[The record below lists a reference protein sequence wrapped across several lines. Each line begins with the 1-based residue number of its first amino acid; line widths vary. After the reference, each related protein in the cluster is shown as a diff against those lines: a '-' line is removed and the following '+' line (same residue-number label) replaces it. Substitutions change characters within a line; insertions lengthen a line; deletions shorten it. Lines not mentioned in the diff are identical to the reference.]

1 MKSETLYTVL
11 AVVVLTLLAIPV
23 GGALVLGFVL
33 GDSPCIMCWEQ
44 RIGMLIISLL
54 GLFILRYGA
63 RPRYIGMAILVSS
76 WGMFMAVRHTALH
89 AARDIGQGF
98 SIEIMGAHTYTW
110 ALVIY
115 WICVATMGVLL
126 LCCANAMSP
135 RRARCGRCDRSNASP
150 MIAFLVLVAANMV
163 QAFASTGPPPFVG
176 QSDPVRFSFNPKH
189 WVWSLEE
196 WHLSAY
202 PVSLRG
208 RFDVAKPDVAKANPD
223 PAAGPFVDLPV
234 LEVVERRP
242 LGLPLRGTPTDLAYE
257 PTSGRFAL
265 TTQLG
270 IYILPAA
277 MDRIERYTVVDPGFS
292 VDLGTFAGTAF
303 LDPHTIIAVGE
314 NKSYVV
320 VRENDAAD
328 ADANFR
334 YFLESA
340 GVFDDVT
347 RGRFTTVRA
356 RTMFTMAAAFDAA
369 TQWVYTVALPH
380 ARSRHLVVSRFDRRD
395 LTLSEEFVPAIDRGV
410 RHSGARRGPQH
421 RRPVHH
427 GGDGA
432 WREAL
437 RAERELRHPPDDRP
451 GRAQRRGSAD
461 DPRPGAADGDGDH
474 RPRYPHRVCRR
485 HTGGGEVGRRGSRR
499 GHVFHCSKTQ
509 DLTPAHEHRRPR
521 FVGEGV
527 RS

>member
-11 AVVVLTLLAIPV
+11 AIVVLTLLAIPV

-63 RPRYIGMAILVSS
+63 RPRYIGMAILVGS
-76 WGMFMAVRHTALH
+76 WGTFMAVRHTALH

-110 ALVIY
+110 SLVIY

-126 LCCANAMSP
+126 LVLRERDVAEAGAVRTLRP
-135 RRARCGRCDRSNASP
+135 LDRVA

-176 QSDPVRFSFNPKH
+176 QSDPVRFSFNPRH

-202 PVSLRG
+202 PISLRG
-208 RFDVAKPDVAKANPD
+208 RFDVEKPDVAKTNPD
-223 PAAGPFVDLPV
+223 PAAGPFADLPL

-257 PTSGRFAL
+257 PTTDRFVL

-292 VDLGTFAGTAF
+292 VDLGTLAGTAF
-303 LDPHTIIAVGE
+303 LDPQTVIAVGE
-314 NKSYVV
+314 NKSFIIVS
-320 VRENDAAD
+320 ESETGN

-340 GVFDDVT
+340 GAFDNVAH
-347 RGRFTTVRA
+347 GRFTTVRA
-356 RTMFTMAAAFDAA
+356 RMMFTMAAAFDEA
-369 TQWVYTVALPH
+369 TQWLYTIAVPN
-380 ARSRHLVVSRFDRRD
+380 ARSPRLVVSRFDRSD
-395 LTLSEEFVPAIDRGV
+395 LTLSEEFVPTIGETSPVRLRAGRGTGELYVTAAAVRDGKLYALSANFSTLLTIDLATHTILAAQTVPGLVQPTGMAITDRGIHIV
-410 RHSGARRGPQH
+410 C
-421 RRPVHH
+421 
-427 GGDGA
+427 
-432 WREAL
+432 
-437 RAERELRHPPDDRP
+437 
-451 GRAQRRGSAD
+451 
-461 DPRPGAADGDGDH
+461 ADGTLVVA
-474 RPRYPHRVCRR
+474 R
-485 HTGGGEVGRRGSRR
+485 
-499 GHVFHCSKTQ
+499 
-509 DLTPAHEHRRPR
+509 
-521 FVGEGV
+521 
-527 RS
+527 

>member
-23 GGALVLGFVL
+23 GGALVLGFIL

-44 RIGMLIISLL
+44 RIGMLIIGLL

-89 AARDIGQGF
+89 AARDISQGF

-110 ALVIY
+110 SLVIY

-126 LCCANAMSP
+126 LMLRERDVAEAGP
-135 RRARCGRCDRSNASP
+135 VRTLRPLERVAT
-150 MIAFLVLVAANMV
+150 IAFLVLVAANMV

-189 WVWSLEE
+189 WVWSLDE
-196 WHLSAY
+196 WKLADY
-202 PVSLRG
+202 PISLRG

-234 LEVVERRP
+234 LEVVERKP

-270 IYILPAA
+270 IYILPAT

-292 VDLGTFAGTAF
+292 VDLGTLAGTAF

-314 NKSYVV
+314 NKSFVI
-320 VRENDAAD
+320 VRENDSAD

-340 GVFDDVT
+340 GAFDDVT

-356 RTMFTMAAAFDAA
+356 RTMFTMATAFDAA
-369 TQWVYTVALPH
+369 TQWVYTVAVPH
-380 ARSRHLVVSRFDRRD
+380 GRSPHLVVSRFDRSD
-395 LTLSEEFVPAIDRGV
+395 LTLSEEFVPTIDPASGIRVRGEGSGIDDLFITAATVRDGKLYALSANFGTLLTIDLAAHAVVAARTIPGLVQPTGMAITDRGIHIV
-410 RHSGARRGPQH
+410 C
-421 RRPVHH
+421 
-427 GGDGA
+427 
-432 WREAL
+432 
-437 RAERELRHPPDDRP
+437 
-451 GRAQRRGSAD
+451 
-461 DPRPGAADGDGDH
+461 ADGTL
-474 RPRYPHRVCRR
+474 V
-485 HTGGGEVGRRGSRR
+485 VA
-499 GHVFHCSKTQ
+499 K
-509 DLTPAHEHRRPR
+509 
-521 FVGEGV
+521 
-527 RS
+527 